1 MKTKI
6 YLPLIAAGLLAT
18 ACDDQVMEWRESD
31 PTVKPTEI
39 PLKLA
44 ETLARYDYLKNYM
57 AEYHPDVKIF
67 LGMGLDDFLAS
78 EEYSRVVLDNYQGV
92 TFGNAMKHGSL
103 MKSNGTLD
111 WTKIDQFLAQN
122 TGLDIY
128 GHNLI
133 WHTQQN
139 QTQLR
144 GLIAPKYVQE
154 QEGGGDGIDN
164 ILAGDASNFDGG
176 TTGGWGSWGENM
188 ASVEISD
195 NGVDGSKCAALTNKG
210 DDAGNA
216 WKAQFAQ
223 SDLILKTGTEYK
235 ISFKARSN
243 TAVGKLQFQYQR
255 GSGGCQGGYT
265 TFEVGTD
272 WVTCEAKFTI
282 PEANDGADRIVI
294 NFGEVDGTYYVDD
307 IRFGEYTEPEIV
319 VDPMENML
327 LGAASTFEGESSGW
341 GSWGGNKESAEI
353 VDGAGV
359 DGSKAFVLVNKED
372 GGSGNGW
379 KAQAAYTFDAPLET
393 GTPYIIQFQAKSNT
407 TVGKLQFQYQRG
419 SDSGCQG
426 GYNSFEVGTD
436 WVTCKYE
443 FTIPEEND
451 GADRILINFG
461 EIAGTYYVD
470 NVKFGKKIDTSAA
483 RSIRSRAGAKSYYIL
498 KTPEEKKTLLLT
510 AMEKW
515 IKECMEHMG
524 NNVVAW
530 DVINEPIGDDITF
543 RGIDGGWMSNS
554 DDENGVPDSAPVE
567 TEEEGLKLNWR
578 SASGNQHFYWGYYL
592 GIDYAV
598 KAFEY
603 ARKYS
608 PNGAKLF
615 VNDYNLEVSP
625 AKLAKLIEFVN
636 KIEQGGSTVDGI
648 GTQMH
653 VSMNI
658 EKEKVDAMFQTM
670 AATGKL
676 VRITELDVKIGS
688 KSPSAEQ
695 FAQQAECYRMIINS
709 YFENVPAAQQSA
721 ITMWTLSDNADEHKY
736 WIPDDAPN
744 LFDSNYNRKHAYK
757 GVCDA
762 IAGFDIGADFES
774 PDYSKN

>member
-510 AMEKW
+510 AW
-515 IKECMEHMG
+515 SIW
-524 NNVVAW
+524 ATTSW
-530 DVINEPIGDDITF
+530 
-543 RGIDGGWMSNS
+543 
-554 DDENGVPDSAPVE
+554 
-567 TEEEGLKLNWR
+567 
-578 SASGNQHFYWGYYL
+578 L
-592 GIDYAV
+592 G
-598 KAFEY
+598 
-603 ARKYS
+603 
-608 PNGAKLF
+608 
-615 VNDYNLEVSP
+615 
-625 AKLAKLIEFVN
+625 
-636 KIEQGGSTVDGI
+636 T
-648 GTQMH
+648 
-653 VSMNI
+653 
-658 EKEKVDAMFQTM
+658 
-670 AATGKL
+670 
-676 VRITELDVKIGS
+676 
-688 KSPSAEQ
+688 
-695 FAQQAECYRMIINS
+695 
-709 YFENVPAAQQSA
+709 
-721 ITMWTLSDNADEHKY
+721 
-736 WIPDDAPN
+736 
-744 LFDSNYNRKHAYK
+744 
-757 GVCDA
+757 
-762 IAGFDIGADFES
+762 
-774 PDYSKN
+774 

>member
-6 YLPLIAAGLLAT
+6 YLPLIAAGLLMS

-67 LGMGLDDFLAS
+67 LGMGLDDYLAS
-78 EEYSRVVLDNYQGV
+78 PEYSQVVLDNYQGV

-103 MKSNGTLD
+103 MKSNGTCD
-111 WTKIDQFLAQN
+111 WSKVDQFLALN

-128 GHNLI
+128 GHNLL

-139 QTQLR
+139 QTQLK
-144 GLIAPKYVQE
+144 GLIAPKFVQE

-164 ILAGDASNFDGG
+164 ILAGDASSFDGG
-176 TTGGWGSWGENM
+176 TTGGWGSWGSNKE
-188 ASVEISD
+188 SVTVED
-195 NGVDGSKCAALTNKG
+195 GGVDGTKCIVLVNKG
-210 DDAGNA
+210 DGNA
-216 WKAQFAQ
+216 WEAQLAY
-223 SDLILKTGTEYK
+223 SDVILKVGVEYK
-235 ISFKARSN
+235 ISFKAKSSI
-243 TAVGKLQFQYQR
+243 AGGELQFQYQR
-255 GSGGCQGGYT
+255 GSDSGCQGGYN
-265 TFEVGTD
+265 TFELGTD
-272 WVTCEAKFTI
+272 WVTYDCIFTL
-282 PEANDGADRIVI
+282 PEDKDGADRLLL
-294 NFGEVDGTYYVDD
+294 NFGKVGATYYVDD
-307 IRFGEYTEPEIV
+307 IRFGEYTEPAA
-319 VDPMENML
+319 VDPMENIL
-327 LGAASTFEGESSGW
+327 IGAASDFEGESSGW

-353 VDGAGV
+353 VAGAGV
-359 DGSKAFVLVNKED
+359 DGSNAFVLVNKED

-379 KAQAAYTFDAPLET
+379 KAQAAYTFDAPFET
-393 GTPYIIQFQAKSNT
+393 GVTYIIQFQAKSNT
-407 TVGKLQFQYQRG
+407 AVGKLQFQYQRG

-426 GYNSFEVGTD
+426 GYNDFEVGTD
-436 WVTCKYE
+436 WVTCQYE
-443 FTIPEEND
+443 FTLPEEKD

-470 NVKFGKKIDTSAA
+470 NVKFGKKIDTSAT
-483 RSIRSRAGAKSYYIL
+483 RSRASRAGVKSYYIL
-498 KTPEEKKTLLLT
+498 KSPEEKKAILLG
-510 AMEKW
+510 AMESW

-554 DDENGVPDSAPVE
+554 DDENGVPDSEPVE
-567 TEEEGLKLNWR
+567 TVEEGLKLNWR

-615 VNDYNLEVSP
+615 VNDYNLETSP

-695 FAQQAECYRMIINS
+695 FAQQAECYRMIISS

-721 ITMWTLSDNADEHKY
+721 ITMWTLSDSADEHKY

-744 LFDSNYNRKHAYK
+744 LFDAKYGRKHAYK

-762 IAGFDIGADFES
+762 IAGRDLGAEFTS
-774 PDYSKN
+774 PDYSQK

>member
-1 MKTKI
+1 
-6 YLPLIAAGLLAT
+6 
-18 ACDDQVMEWRESD
+18 
-31 PTVKPTEI
+31 
-39 PLKLA
+39 
-44 ETLARYDYLKNYM
+44 
-57 AEYHPDVKIF
+57 
-67 LGMGLDDFLAS
+67 
-78 EEYSRVVLDNYQGV
+78 
-92 TFGNAMKHGSL
+92 
-103 MKSNGTLD
+103 
-111 WTKIDQFLAQN
+111 
-122 TGLDIY
+122 
-128 GHNLI
+128 
-133 WHTQQN
+133 
-139 QTQLR
+139 
-144 GLIAPKYVQE
+144 
-154 QEGGGDGIDN
+154 
-164 ILAGDASNFDGG
+164 
-176 TTGGWGSWGENM
+176 
-188 ASVEISD
+188 
-195 NGVDGSKCAALTNKG
+195 
-210 DDAGNA
+210 
-216 WKAQFAQ
+216 
-223 SDLILKTGTEYK
+223 
-235 ISFKARSN
+235 
-243 TAVGKLQFQYQR
+243 
-255 GSGGCQGGYT
+255 
-265 TFEVGTD
+265 
-272 WVTCEAKFTI
+272 
-282 PEANDGADRIVI
+282 
-294 NFGEVDGTYYVDD
+294 
-307 IRFGEYTEPEIV
+307 
-319 VDPMENML
+319 
-327 LGAASTFEGESSGW
+327 
-341 GSWGGNKESAEI
+341 
-353 VDGAGV
+353 
-359 DGSKAFVLVNKED
+359 
-372 GGSGNGW
+372 
-379 KAQAAYTFDAPLET
+379 
-393 GTPYIIQFQAKSNT
+393 
-407 TVGKLQFQYQRG
+407 
-419 SDSGCQG
+419 
-426 GYNSFEVGTD
+426 
-436 WVTCKYE
+436 
-443 FTIPEEND
+443 
-451 GADRILINFG
+451 
-461 EIAGTYYVD
+461 
-470 NVKFGKKIDTSAA
+470 
-483 RSIRSRAGAKSYYIL
+483 
-498 KTPEEKKTLLLT
+498 
-510 AMEKW
+510 
-515 IKECMEHMG
+515 MEHMG

>member
-44 ETLARYDYLKNYM
+44 ETLSRYDYLKNYM

-78 EEYSRVVLDNYQGV
+78 PEYSQVVLDNYQGV

-103 MKSNGTLD
+103 VKANGTLD
-111 WTKIDQFLAQN
+111 WTKVDQFLAQN

-139 QTQLR
+139 QNYLKSVIEPELVLIGDPDENRVCENIISNGGFDNGNISPCIGWSNHTAEAFQPGYDSDYCMKLVVSAASTDNWRDQRFWDISVLTPGETYAYEYWAKTETPGTKIQFIYQNPNNTKEQQDYGANNELTSTWMRYTGEFTCPDSFDGVTRVGLQFGGQEATLYVDGFQFGKKVDAPEGPTDPDLLR
-144 GLIAPKYVQE
+144 PNLLANGKFDTDRT
-154 QEGGGDGIDN
+154 GWSMWNGGDEGCSVEWNANEGMFAPGCIKIVNVLTEPGNQYKCQLHADFTQPIEEGTKFYVSYYIRTESGAGSVRFSTTGKDHYQNDQTVTPVWTRMEWEETAAGDINGLCIDIAAVPNTYYIDN
-164 ILAGDASNFDGG
+164 IVVS
-176 TTGGWGSWGENM
+176 TTPFSTP
-188 ASVEISD
+188 V
-195 NGVDGSKCAALTNKG
+195 
-210 DDAGNA
+210 
-216 WKAQFAQ
+216 
-223 SDLILKTGTEYK
+223 
-235 ISFKARSN
+235 
-243 TAVGKLQFQYQR
+243 
-255 GSGGCQGGYT
+255 
-265 TFEVGTD
+265 
-272 WVTCEAKFTI
+272 AK
-282 PEANDGADRIVI
+282 
-294 NFGEVDGTYYVDD
+294 
-307 IRFGEYTEPEIV
+307 
-319 VDPMENML
+319 
-327 LGAASTFEGESSGW
+327 
-341 GSWGGNKESAEI
+341 
-353 VDGAGV
+353 
-359 DGSKAFVLVNKED
+359 
-372 GGSGNGW
+372 
-379 KAQAAYTFDAPLET
+379 
-393 GTPYIIQFQAKSNT
+393 
-407 TVGKLQFQYQRG
+407 
-419 SDSGCQG
+419 
-426 GYNSFEVGTD
+426 
-436 WVTCKYE
+436 
-443 FTIPEEND
+443 
-451 GADRILINFG
+451 
-461 EIAGTYYVD
+461 
-470 NVKFGKKIDTSAA
+470 SAA
-483 RSIRSRAGAKSYYIL
+483 RGSRAQTTKYIL
-498 KTPEEKKTLLLT
+498 KTPEEKKTRLLE

-567 TEEEGLKLNWR
+567 TEEDGLTLNWR

-615 VNDYNLEVSP
+615 VNDYNLETSP

-695 FAQQAECYRMIINS
+695 YAQQAECYRMIINS

-774 PDYSKN
+774 PDYSKK